1 MIDFPG
7 ILTRLDLE
15 NGAIPGAP
23 LTERRLSEL
32 AGMFADDAAYTR
44 AMAKGNPIVYTV
56 STVEPAQGEGQLH
69 YGLGV
74 LMPGRVGR
82 EYYFTKGH
90 FHAWRPAAEVYI
102 GVSGQGAML
111 LENSAGETRLLDLE
125 ANTIVYVPGETA
137 HRTINTG
144 SAPLLYLGI
153 YPANAGHDY
162 AAIAASN
169 FRNMVIEKHGRPAL
183 IARADFHS

>member
-1 MIDFPG
+1 MK
-7 ILTRLDLE
+7 
-15 NGAIPGAP
+15 IPDALSGRIN
-23 LTERRLSEL
+23 LTEGTLEGGTLTSRYLSEL
-32 AGMFADDAAYTR
+32 NGIFADEAAYGVVLK
-44 AMAKGNPIVYTV
+44 KGNPLLYTISV
-56 STVEPAQGEGQLH
+56 VEAGHGDGQLH
-69 YGLGV
+69 YALGK
-74 LMPGRVGR
+74 LMPGKIGV
-82 EYYFTKGH
+82 EYFMTKGH
-90 FHAWRPAAEVYI
+90 YHAWRPAAEVYI
-102 GVSGQGAML
+102 GVSGQGSML